1 MVAAGAADFLDGIE
15 LREGT
20 TTVVWHS
27 VMWQYLGPAEQ
38 ARVAARLDELGA
50 QASDRA
56 GFAHLALEPRRRSPG
71 AAHEFLV
78 VLTHLAGRRR
88 AGARAARRRTAS
100 PPPGR
105 YREGMST
112 HEQYSD
118 IPRGQVVGTY
128 DTYVEAQRA
137 VDFLSDEQF
146 PVQHVSIVGSDLK
159 MVENVLGRLTRGRAA
174 MAGAASGAWFGLF
187 VGVLLSLFASKNTNG
202 FGLVIAALL
211 YGAVFGAIFGFVG
224 HALSG
229 GKRDFTSRSKIVA
242 SSYDVHCTWAEA
254 DKAREVLARMSA
266 TS

>member
-1 MVAAGAADFLDGIE
+1 
-15 LREGT
+15 
-20 TTVVWHS
+20 
-27 VMWQYLGPAEQ
+27 
-38 ARVAARLDELGA
+38 
-50 QASDRA
+50 
-56 GFAHLALEPRRRSPG
+56 
-71 AAHEFLV
+71 
-78 VLTHLAGRRR
+78 
-88 AGARAARRRTAS
+88 
-100 PPPGR
+100 
-105 YREGMST
+105 MST

-174 MAGAASGAWFGLF
+174 LAGAASGAWFGLF

-254 DKAREVLARMSA
+254 DKAREVLARMNPA
-266 TS
+266 V

>member
-1 MVAAGAADFLDGIE
+1 
-15 LREGT
+15 
-20 TTVVWHS
+20 
-27 VMWQYLGPAEQ
+27 
-38 ARVAARLDELGA
+38 
-50 QASDRA
+50 
-56 GFAHLALEPRRRSPG
+56 
-71 AAHEFLV
+71 
-78 VLTHLAGRRR
+78 
-88 AGARAARRRTAS
+88 
-100 PPPGR
+100 
-105 YREGMST
+105 MST

-187 VGVLLSLFASKNTNG
+187 VGVLLSLFASKNTNA
-202 FGLVIAALL
+202 FGLVVAALL

-242 SSYDVHCTWAEA
+242 SSYEIRCTWAEA
-254 DKAREVLARMSA
+254 DKAREVLARM
-266 TS
+266 TSTS

>member
-1 MVAAGAADFLDGIE
+1 
-15 LREGT
+15 
-20 TTVVWHS
+20 
-27 VMWQYLGPAEQ
+27 
-38 ARVAARLDELGA
+38 
-50 QASDRA
+50 
-56 GFAHLALEPRRRSPG
+56 
-71 AAHEFLV
+71 
-78 VLTHLAGRRR
+78 
-88 AGARAARRRTAS
+88 
-100 PPPGR
+100 
-105 YREGMST
+105 MSL

-211 YGAVFGAIFGFVG
+211 YGAVFGAIFGVG
-224 HALSG
+224 GHVLSG
-229 GKRDFTSRSKIVA
+229 GKRDVTARSKIVA

-254 DKAREVLARMSA
+254 DKAREVLARMSPA
-266 TS
+266 S

>member
-1 MVAAGAADFLDGIE
+1 
-15 LREGT
+15 
-20 TTVVWHS
+20 
-27 VMWQYLGPAEQ
+27 
-38 ARVAARLDELGA
+38 
-50 QASDRA
+50 
-56 GFAHLALEPRRRSPG
+56 
-71 AAHEFLV
+71 
-78 VLTHLAGRRR
+78 
-88 AGARAARRRTAS
+88 
-100 PPPGR
+100 
-105 YREGMST
+105 MST

-202 FGLVIAALL
+202 FGLVVAALL

-242 SSYDVHCTWAEA
+242 SSYDVHCTWSEA
-254 DKAREVLARMSA
+254 DKAREVLARMSPA
-266 TS
+266 S

>member
-1 MVAAGAADFLDGIE
+1 
-15 LREGT
+15 
-20 TTVVWHS
+20 
-27 VMWQYLGPAEQ
+27 
-38 ARVAARLDELGA
+38 
-50 QASDRA
+50 
-56 GFAHLALEPRRRSPG
+56 
-71 AAHEFLV
+71 
-78 VLTHLAGRRR
+78 
-88 AGARAARRRTAS
+88 
-100 PPPGR
+100 
-105 YREGMST
+105 MST

-128 DTYVEAQRA
+128 DTYVEAQHA

-202 FGLVIAALL
+202 FGLVVAALL

-254 DKAREVLARMSA
+254 DKAREVLARMNPA
-266 TS
+266 V

>member
-1 MVAAGAADFLDGIE
+1 
-15 LREGT
+15 
-20 TTVVWHS
+20 
-27 VMWQYLGPAEQ
+27 
-38 ARVAARLDELGA
+38 
-50 QASDRA
+50 
-56 GFAHLALEPRRRSPG
+56 
-71 AAHEFLV
+71 
-78 VLTHLAGRRR
+78 
-88 AGARAARRRTAS
+88 
-100 PPPGR
+100 
-105 YREGMST
+105 MST

-202 FGLVIAALL
+202 FGLVVAASL

-254 DKAREVLARMSA
+254 DKAREVLARMNPA
-266 TS
+266 V

>member
-1 MVAAGAADFLDGIE
+1 
-15 LREGT
+15 
-20 TTVVWHS
+20 
-27 VMWQYLGPAEQ
+27 
-38 ARVAARLDELGA
+38 
-50 QASDRA
+50 
-56 GFAHLALEPRRRSPG
+56 
-71 AAHEFLV
+71 
-78 VLTHLAGRRR
+78 
-88 AGARAARRRTAS
+88 
-100 PPPGR
+100 
-105 YREGMST
+105 MST

-254 DKAREVLARMSA
+254 DKAREVLARM
-266 TS
+266 TTTT